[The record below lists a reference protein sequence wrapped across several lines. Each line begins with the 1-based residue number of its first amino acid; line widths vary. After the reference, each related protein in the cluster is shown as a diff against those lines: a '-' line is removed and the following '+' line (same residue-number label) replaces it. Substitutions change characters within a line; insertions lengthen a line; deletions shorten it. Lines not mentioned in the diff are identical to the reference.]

1 MKQHWPIAL
10 LALVT
15 LTINTCVIII
25 HPVQKIREDEKKYV
39 EGAHR
44 EISFP
49 ARLKR
54 LIPGNMYFEQQSPL
68 TSSFYGLFARD
79 KLTRTNHRGNPGT
92 RPDPGWDEDL
102 SIFFKRVSFF
112 NLVLLLVIGV
122 NVYFLCLLLNPR
134 RICALAASCLVFF
147 NPRLL
152 FYIQAIGPEL
162 LYLALF
168 TAALLMLIL
177 FYRRDKLY
185 FLITAGVLFGFCSL
199 TYEFAGFF
207 LILLILVF
215 FHFLG
220 RRPGSRVGASLKL
233 VAILYCCYFAVV
245 LPQKLANYFNHHVFA
260 ISLDKW
266 MNIERGVIPAHV
278 AGGNLYRRYL
288 NASPD
293 PLTREKLSEKRVYDY
308 LKQSNIPEVFAKQL
322 EQFVSRQLNN
332 SSLSKGFL
340 EKRWAGTYFPA
351 MNRILTCISIIL
363 SWGLLFFGVLGVVR
377 YRFGSVESALMS
389 VFIIYYVL
397 NLFIIGVEPRLMVLV
412 LPFLGIFT
420 AAVFFNGHINPPP
433 GQSSREEI
441 VTGGETPPLP

>member
-1 MKQHWPIAL
+1 MKQHWPIAV

-15 LTINTCVIII
+15 LAINTCVIFI
-25 HPVQKIREDEKKYV
+25 HPIQEIQADEAKYT
-39 EGAHR
+39 EIAHR

-54 LIPGNMYFEQQSPL
+54 LIPGNMYFEQHSPL
-68 TSSFYGLFARD
+68 TYSFYGLFARD
-79 KLTRTNHRGNPGT
+79 KLTRVNHLENPGT
-92 RPDPGWDEDL
+92 HADPGWNQDL
-102 SIFFKRVSFF
+102 RIFFKRVSFF
-112 NLVLLLVIGV
+112 NLVLFLVIGV
-122 NVYFLCLLLNPR
+122 NVYFLCFLLNPR
-134 RICALAASCLVFF
+134 RLCALVASCLVFF

-168 TAALLMLIL
+168 TAAFLMLIL

-185 FLITAGVLFGFCSL
+185 FLIISGVLFGFCSL
-199 TYEFAGFF
+199 TYEFVGFF
-207 LILLILVF
+207 MILSILVF

-245 LPQKLANYFNHHVFA
+245 LPQKLANYINHRVFA

-266 MNIERGVIPAHV
+266 LNIERGVIPAHA
-278 AGGNLYRRYL
+278 AGGNLYNRYL

-308 LKQSNIPEVFAKQL
+308 LEQSNILEVSAKQL
-322 EQFVSRQLNN
+322 EQFVSRQLND
-332 SSLSKGFL
+332 SSLSKGFI
-340 EKRWAGTYFPA
+340 EKRWTGTYSPA
-351 MNRILTCISIIL
+351 MNRILTNISIIF
-363 SWGLLFFGVLGVVR
+363 SWGILLFGVLGVIL
-377 YRFGSVESALMS
+377 YRFGSVESAVMS

-397 NLFIIGVEPRLMVLV
+397 NLFIIGVEPRLMVPV
-412 LPFLGIFT
+412 LPFLGIF
-420 AAVFFNGHINPPP
+420 AASVFFNGHINPPQE
-433 GQSSREEI
+433 QSSKDEEPDRECK
-441 VTGGETPPLP
+441 L

>member
-1 MKQHWPIAL
+1 MKQHWP
-10 LALVT
+10 LAILAFVT
-15 LTINTCVIII
+15 LAINTCVIII
-25 HPVQKIREDEKKYV
+25 HPVQKIREDEAKYI

-54 LIPGNMYFEQQSPL
+54 LIPGNMYFDQQPPL
-68 TSSFYGLFARD
+68 AYSFYGLFARD
-79 KLTRTNHRGNPGT
+79 KLTQTNHPENPGT
-92 RPDPGWDEDL
+92 HPNPGWSEGL
-102 SIFFKRVSFF
+102 SAFFKRVSFF
-112 NLVLLLVIGV
+112 NLVLLLVIGI
-122 NVYFLCLLLNPR
+122 NVYFLCFLLYPR
-134 RICALAASCLVFF
+134 RLCAITASCLVFF

-162 LYLALF
+162 LYLVFF

-177 FYRRDKLY
+177 FYRWDKLY
-185 FLITAGVLFGFCSL
+185 LLIISGVLFGFCSL
-199 TYEFAGFF
+199 TYEFVGFF

-220 RRPGSRVGASLKL
+220 RRPGSRVMTSLKL

-266 MNIERGVIPAHV
+266 MNIELGVIPAHE
-278 AGGNLYRRYL
+278 AEGNLYQRYL

-308 LKQSNIPEVFAKQL
+308 LKQSNILAVSAKQL
-322 EQFVSRQLNN
+322 DQFVSRQLND
-332 SSLSKGFL
+332 SSLSQGFL
-340 EKRWAGTYFPA
+340 EKRWAGTYSPA
-351 MNRILTCISIIL
+351 MTRILTSISIIF
-363 SWGLLFFGVLGVVR
+363 SWGILLFGVLGVIL
-377 YRFGSVESALMS
+377 YRFGSVESAVMS
-389 VFIIYYVL
+389 IFIIYYVL

-412 LPFLGIFT
+412 LPFLGIF
-420 AAVFFNGHINPPP
+420 AASVFFNGHTNLPPE
-433 GQSSREEI
+433 QSPVES
-441 VTGGETPPLP
+441 